1 MALSVDHEI
10 SKYYAD
16 NKEFIKSINI
26 SREAA
31 LKGKIVTFG
40 IEPTNPETGYGYIKS
55 FKSFE
60 EDNLKTYK
68 IEQFIEKPNKLLAEE
83 FCKDKRFSWNSGI
96 FVAKAST
103 ILEEVEKY
111 SPEILNLCR
120 KSINNKTFDDE
131 SRFIRF
137 DYKSISIIS
146 LYVPSGS
153 SSEKRLSM
161 KFEFMNFFTNILKEL
176 ITSGRKVIICGDF
189 NVAHKEIDLKNW
201 KTNQKNSGFLP
212 EEREWFS
219 RILKMGFLDVF
230 REIVNDSGHYT
241 WWSNRANAYANNVGW
256 RIDYQIA
263 TKNIQNKI
271 LSSKIIKE
279 PRFSDHAILEATYDI
294 NF

>member
-1 MALSVDHEI
+1 MLKIATVNLNGLRASIRKGFLDWLDNYDADIVCLQEI
-10 SKYYAD
+10 
-16 NKEFIKSINI
+16 
-26 SREAA
+26 R
-31 LKGKIVTFG
+31 VT
-40 IEPTNPETGYGYIKS
+40 
-55 FKSFE
+55 
-60 EDNLKTYK
+60 
-68 IEQFIEKPNKLLAEE
+68 EKDLPLAELKKSK
-83 FCKDKRFSWNSGI
+83 FKFTFSHAKKPGYSGVG
-96 FVAKAST
+96 FLYRKEPQT
-103 ILEEVEKY
+103 INK
-111 SPEILNLCR
+111 I
-120 KSINNKTFDDE
+120 INNKTFDDE

-176 ITSGRKVIICGDF
+176 ITSGQKVIICGDF

-201 KTNQKNSGFLP
+201 KANQKNSGFLP

-230 REIVNDSGHYT
+230 REMVNESGHYT

-256 RIDYQIA
+256 RIDYQLA
-263 TKNIQNKI
+263 TKNIRNKI